1 VQLVLTVDFL
11 LQQLKALMM
20 ILGLHQ
26 PQHHLL
32 AAGQPPLA
40 MNLRFKPTYPSIPSR
55 SIHLKARALEKEH
68 HNGSKK

>member
-1 VQLVLTVDFL
+1 VDFL
-11 LQQLKALMM
+11 LQQLKALTM

-40 MNLRFKPTYPSIPSR
+40 MNLRFKPTYPSIPS
-55 SIHLKARALEKEH
+55 SI
-68 HNGSKK
+68 

>member
-1 VQLVLTVDFL
+1 
-11 LQQLKALMM
+11 MM

-40 MNLRFKPTYPSIPSR
+40 MNLRFKPTYPSIPS
-55 SIHLKARALEKEH
+55 SNLKAKALK
-68 HNGSKK
+68 SSRL

>member
-1 VQLVLTVDFL
+1 VQQVATVDSL
-11 LQQLKALMM
+11 LQQLKALTM

-40 MNLRFKPTYPSIPSR
+40 MNLRFKPTYPSIPS
-55 SIHLKARALEKEH
+55 SI
-68 HNGSKK
+68 

>member
-1 VQLVLTVDFL
+1 VQLRKLLAHNVQPVATVDSL
-11 LQQLKALMM
+11 LQQLKASTM

-40 MNLRFKPTYPSIPSR
+40 MNLRFKPTYPSIPSL
-55 SIHLKARALEKEH
+55 IKA
-68 HNGSKK
+68 